1 MTSEHPQGR
10 RAQRRHLTAL
20 FSDLS
25 DSTALASSVDP
36 EEFAEL
42 LEILNRTFEQIILR
56 HGGTILQVRGDG
68 VFAVFGMEA
77 REDEGRRATEA
88 ALELHQAVR
97 NISFTSPLPTFTGL
111 TLHTGIHAGLVLAVE
126 GDEVMGRFVLVGD
139 AANLASRLSDLAE
152 ADEILVSE
160 ASLGSERHFFAT
172 STPRDLSFD
181 GMSDRLTVYAVQ
193 GRSEIDTRFQARS
206 LGPQSPIV
214 GRERE
219 LNRLRR
225 AFDASRRGE
234 GQSVSI
240 VAAPGV
246 GKTRLVEEFF
256 AELDPDDC
264 LVFRCYCE
272 SYLNA
277 EPLQPVLQMIRQL
290 LDLPEPMPGSTEEVE
305 RQMAAQLRALKP
317 GLERH
322 AKAAAVLLTPNPD
335 WPQPSE
341 EEISQGISEIGE
353 VLAAERVLVVF
364 IDDWQWAD
372 DATRITLRN
381 TPERAQLKLMLIRAS
396 RESLPDGL
404 ATETIRLEPLDASHS
419 ISMIEALVPNADRV
433 EVEQVRRASGGN
445 PLFIEELCHAV
456 SRGAQTPILHE
467 RWQSAQIPNY
477 VNMLVV
483 SRVSQLSD
491 LQLKLL
497 QRIAVLGNVVPG
509 WLLESAVDL
518 SRIEPAIEQ
527 LAELD
532 LVFPLEEKGTLRFKH
547 GITREV
553 VLDSLGRDQRQALHL
568 EAAQIMEER
577 FGPGARDAVLEAL
590 AYHYGETTEHQR
602 AADYA
607 EAAGDKAMG
616 VGATDR
622 ARLQYHAA
630 LTALDK
636 LDQNSVYERWMA
648 VSRKLAEACLYDAE
662 RGQTLIY
669 QRAIELA
676 RARDDRLNLT
686 FAEYWLAYINYALG
700 EAPTARRHIEAAV
713 ALADELGD
721 ETQKTQ
727 SLASWGQIH
736 GSTCEYSAA
745 LPALEEAMS
754 RQAPFKRKPRVAF
767 AYAYSLACKG
777 MIFGDQGRFT
787 EAFECFDEAD
797 ELTQG
802 AIHPTQGSIV
812 CMRSAVYLWQG
823 RWEEAMDSGRRNTEL
838 CDRMGSRY
846 LAAMSIVQA
855 TYARWQL
862 DSASSIEAI
871 SRALAWV
878 ETNHQ
883 FIWTSLHFSWY
894 CEALVAL
901 GRYQEARRAAVW
913 VLKRARKLER
923 LGESVAY
930 CALAAIP
937 SSPQAMVSADR
948 CFDRARASAEY
959 RQSQREHTLIDLK
972 EARYLSGRDLP
983 AQARRVLDGCQ
994 ESFSSMHMYWHAAEA
1009 RRLEE
1014 ALHGG

>member
-1 MTSEHPQGR
+1 MNSERSPGR

-42 LEILNRTFEQIILR
+42 LEALNRTFEQIILR

-88 ALELHQAVR
+88 ALELHHAVK
-97 NISFTSPLPTFTGL
+97 NISFSSPLPSFTGL
-111 TLHTGIHAGLVLAVE
+111 TMHTGIHAGLVLAVE

-139 AANLASRLSDLAE
+139 AANLASRLSDVAGP
-152 ADEILVSE
+152 DEILVSE
-160 ASLGSERHFFAT
+160 ASLGPERHFFET
-172 STPRDLSFD
+172 SEPRAINFD
-181 GMSDRLTVYAVQ
+181 GVSDPLTVYAVR
-193 GRSEIDTRFQARS
+193 GRSEIDTRYQARA
-206 LGPQSPIV
+206 LGTQIPMV

-219 LNRLRR
+219 LNRLRC

-256 AELDPDDC
+256 QELDGDQC
-264 LVFRCYCE
+264 LIFRCYCE

-277 EPLQPVLQMIRQL
+277 EPLQPVLQMLRQL
-290 LDLPEPMPGSTEEVE
+290 LDLPEPIPGSPEAVE
-305 RQMAAQLRALKP
+305 RQLETQLKALKP

-322 AKAAAVLLTPNPD
+322 AGTAAALLSPNSRA
-335 WPQPSE
+335 PQPSE
-341 EEISQGISEIGE
+341 EEISLGISEIGE
-353 VLAAERVLVVF
+353 ALAADRVLVAF

-372 DATRITLRN
+372 DATRVTLRN
-381 TPERAQLKLMLIRAS
+381 TPERAQLKLLLIRAS
-396 RESLPDGL
+396 REALPDGL
-404 ATETIRLEPLDASHS
+404 ATETIRLEPLDAAQS
-419 ISMIEALVPNADRV
+419 ISMIEALIPNADRV
-433 EVEQVRRASGGN
+433 EVDQVRRASGGN

-491 LQLKLL
+491 AQLKLL
-497 QRIAVLGNVVPG
+497 QQIAVMGNVVPG
-509 WLLESAVDL
+509 WLLKSAVDL
-518 SRIEPAIEQ
+518 SRAAGAIEQ

-532 LVFPLEEKGTLRFKH
+532 LLFPLDEKGALRFKH

-553 VLDSLGRDQRQALHL
+553 VLDSLGRDLRQALHL
-568 EAAQIMEER
+568 EVAQIIEEQ
-577 FGPGARDAVLEAL
+577 FEPTGRDSVIEAL
-590 AYHYGETTEHQR
+590 AYHYGETKEHQK

-607 EAAGDKAMG
+607 EAAGDKAMA
-616 VGATDR
+616 VSATDR

-636 LDQNSVYERWMA
+636 LDEDHVYERWMA

-662 RGQTLIY
+662 RSQTRIY
-669 QRAIELA
+669 ERAIELA
-676 RARDDRLNLT
+676 GARNDPLNQA
-686 FAEYWLAYINYALG
+686 FAQYWLAYINYALG
-700 EAPTARRHIEAAV
+700 EAPAAKRHITAAR
-713 ALADELGD
+713 AMADELGD
-721 ETQKTQ
+721 ESQKTQ
-727 SLASWGQIH
+727 NLASWGQIY
-736 GSTCEYSAA
+736 GNACEYDAA

-777 MIFGDQGRFT
+777 MILSDQGNFR

-797 ELTQG
+797 ELTRG
-802 AIHPTQGSIV
+802 VVHPTQGSIV
-812 CMRSAVYLWQG
+812 CMRSGAYLWQG
-823 RWEEAMDSGRRNTEL
+823 RWEEAKDSGRRNTEL

-846 LAAMSIVQA
+846 LAAMSSVQA
-855 TYARWQL
+855 AYARWQL
-862 DSASSIEAI
+862 DRSSSIDAM
-871 SRALAWV
+871 SRALSWV
-878 ETNHQ
+878 ETNDQ
-883 FIWTSLHFSWY
+883 FIWTSMHFSWY
-894 CEALVAL
+894 CEVLVAL

-923 LGESVAY
+923 LGESVTY
-930 CALAAIP
+930 CALATIP
-937 SSPQAMVSADR
+937 SSPQAMASADR
-948 CFDRARASAEY
+948 CFERARASAEH
-959 RQSQREHTLIDLK
+959 RQSRREHALIDLK
-972 EARYLSGRDLP
+972 EAAYLAERGLP
-983 AQARRVLDGCQ
+983 LEARRVLDGCQ
-994 ESFSSMHMYWHAAEA
+994 ERFSGMHMYWHAAEA

-1014 ALHGG
+1014 ALQSG